1 MIFMEV
7 SEFPLVT
14 IICTAFNHEVYIEQ
28 ALDSVL
34 AQDYPK
40 LELIIVDNASQDRT
54 KKIIENRTLVNP
66 NKIPIQ
72 KIFRVDPLP
81 YCASFNDAFLLS
93 KGKYFIDLS
102 GDDSLQPDH
111 IRYSVDKLE
120 SNPDAVI
127 CFSDAYLKK
136 GKGQLKTFY
145 PRDKE
150 GHLQSTVMQGDLYE
164 KLVKMHMIL
173 SVTMMVRSESFKS
186 IGMYD
191 ESLSYEDFDIMV
203 RLAREHPFIFSDH
216 IGVVKNIHSKSLSS
230 GQYRTRNSIMLPST
244 LKVCY
249 KIKAMN
255 RTEGEDKAL
264 KERVIFE
271 LKHTLFSANFD
282 VAEGFLELAKSLGA
296 SGLVFW
302 IFRMWAKNQWDIS
315 GFYSKFK

>member
-1 MIFMEV
+1 MEV